1 MATANDKVYYATGKR
16 KTSAAR
22 VFLKP
27 GSGSIT
33 INGKDASK
41 YISTKS
47 GLIVL
52 QQAFVVTEMANKF
65 DANITVKGGG
75 TTGQVEAIRH
85 GISRALLAVDEGLRP
100 TLKKSGFLTRDSR
113 MVERK
118 KYGRHKARRS
128 TQFSK
133 R

>member
-1 MATANDKVYYATGKR
+1 MAKDTVYYATGKR
-16 KTSAAR
+16 KTSSAR

-27 GSGSIT
+27 GTGKMT
-33 INGKDASK
+33 INGKDADTYVETPSGRVTVRTPFQVTD
-41 YISTKS
+41 TK
-47 GLIVL
+47 
-52 QQAFVVTEMANKF
+52 NKF
-65 DANITVKGGG
+65 DAYITVKGGG

-85 GISRALLAVDEGLRP
+85 GISRALLAVDEDTFRP
-100 TLKKSGFLTRDSR
+100 SLKKAGFLTRDSR

-118 KYGRHKARRS
+118 KYGQHKARKS

>member
-1 MATANDKVYYATGKR
+1 MANEKVYYATGKR

-27 GSGSIT
+27 GSGKFI
-33 INGKDASK
+33 INGKEADK
-41 YISTKS
+41 YISTKTGHITLVQPFLS
-47 GLIVL
+47 
-52 QQAFVVTEMANKF
+52 TETDKKF
-65 DANITVKGGG
+65 DAYITVKGGG

-85 GISRALLAVDEGLRP
+85 GISRALLAFNEELRP
-100 TLKKSGFLTRDSR
+100 LLKKSGFLTRDSR

-118 KYGRHKARRS
+118 KYGRHKARKS

>member
-1 MATANDKVYYATGKR
+1 MANDKVYYATGKR

-33 INGKDASK
+33 INGKDAAK

-52 QQAFVVTEMANKF
+52 QQAFVVTEMSNKF